1 MSKQS
6 TPRKGRQSCS
16 QHTPKRSPKRALTV
30 VNPNAAG
37 IDVGATNH
45 YVAVPPDAVA
55 DESAVRKFGAF
66 TEDLE
71 QMVEWLKA
79 CGVTTVALESTGVDW
94 KPVFQKLEVAGLKP
108 VLVNPKMVKHVPGRK
123 TDVQDCQ
130 WLQQL
135 HTYGLLQ
142 GSFVPDDLVCQLRV
156 LMRHRANLVSQAA
169 AEIQHIQKASAQMN
183 LHLHHAVSDVTGETG
198 LRILRAI
205 LEGQRDPE
213 VLVQLRDPQITK
225 SSKEEMKKALRGE
238 WRDELL
244 FVLRQSL
251 EAWEFYH
258 KQMDQCDE
266 QVQQVI
272 KNFPTAE
279 MPEPQLPSTTSSM
292 TAAPTSADSMA
303 KKKTQQSRKRND
315 PIMNL
320 VPELTRICG
329 IDLCETS
336 GFRVLTA
343 LTVVSE
349 IGLDMSRW
357 RSEKAFSSWL
367 GVCPNHK
374 ISGGRILSR
383 STRKVINRAATALRL
398 AAQGISQTDNW
409 LGLFFRRM
417 KSRLGPAGAITATAH
432 KLACIIYHL
441 LKNKEPYVEIDPVLY
456 AARVDRARLGRL
468 KKQAAAMGYELV
480 QTRTFTE

>member
-55 DESAVRKFGAF
+55 ADESVVRKFGAF
-66 TEDLE
+66 TEDLD

-108 VLVNPKMVKHVPGRK
+108 VLINPKMVKHVPGRK

-183 LHLHHAVSDVTGETG
+183 LHLHHAVSDVMGETG

-205 LEGQRDPE
+205 LDGQRDPE

-225 SSKEEMKKALRGE
+225 SSKEEMKKALRGD

-272 KNFPTAE
+272 KKFPTAE
-279 MPEPQLPSTTSSM
+279 RPEAKLPPTTSM
-292 TAAPTSADSMA
+292 AAPISADSMA
-303 KKKTQQSRKRND
+303 KKKTKQSRKRND

-357 RSEKAFSSWL
+357 RSQKAFSSWL
-367 GVCPNHK
+367 GICPNHK
-374 ISGGRILSR
+374 ISGGRIPSR

-398 AAQGISQTDNW
+398 AAQGVSQTDSW

-441 LKNKEPYVEIDPVLY
+441 LKNKEPYVEIDAVLY
-456 AARVDRARLGRL
+456 AERVDRARLGRL

-480 QTRTFTE
+480 QTRTLTE

>member
-1 MSKQS
+1 
-6 TPRKGRQSCS
+6 
-16 QHTPKRSPKRALTV
+16 
-30 VNPNAAG
+30 
-37 IDVGATNH
+37 
-45 YVAVPPDAVA
+45 
-55 DESAVRKFGAF
+55 
-66 TEDLE
+66 
-71 QMVEWLKA
+71 
-79 CGVTTVALESTGVDW
+79 
-94 KPVFQKLEVAGLKP
+94 
-108 VLVNPKMVKHVPGRK
+108 VPGRK

-169 AEIQHIQKASAQMN
+169 AEVQHIQKASAQMN
-183 LHLHHAVSDVTGETG
+183 LHLHHAVSDVMGETG

-258 KQMDQCDE
+258 KQMDRCDE

-272 KNFPTAE
+272 KKFPTAE
-279 MPEPQLPSTTSSM
+279 MPEPKLPPTTSM
-292 TAAPTSADSMA
+292 AAAPISTDSRA

-357 RSEKAFSSWL
+357 RSPKAFSSWL

-398 AAQGISQTDNW
+398 AAQGISQTDSW

-441 LKNKEPYVEIDPVLY
+441 LKNKEPYVEIDAVLY
-456 AARVDRARLGRL
+456 TARVDRARLGRL

-480 QTRTFTE
+480 QTRTLTE